1 MAVNVGKGG
10 RFRSNFHVD
19 GFKRSDPG
27 PSAIR
32 NIKGIKNKRRA
43 VNRIMRKALEPM
55 RRDMSAGAP
64 VDTGALQESFR
75 IRSMVKVPPNV
86 WGWRVGAVSGEGT
99 GVGGLSFQLAG
110 WRDHWAEL
118 GTRHHEPTPHI
129 GPAIRANVSQVETN
143 IRYEFFVF
151 VDGLLRKG

>member
-32 NIKGIKNKRRA
+32 NIKGIKNKRKA

-55 RRDMSAGAP
+55 RREMTSGTPVKKGANQ
-64 VDTGALQESFR
+64 ASFR
-75 IRSMVKVPPNV
+75 IM
-86 WGWRVGAVSGEGT
+86 
-99 GVGGLSFQLAG
+99 
-110 WRDHWAEL
+110 
-118 GTRHHEPTPHI
+118 
-129 GPAIRANVSQVETN
+129 
-143 IRYEFFVF
+143 
-151 VDGLLRKG
+151 